1 MQGNPA
7 VCLAGHVAFAL
18 HDKAPMLRFALVAV
32 VVVTGCTR
40 RQQDFAWFAVNVAA
54 AVADASSA
62 ATAEHPSV
70 AVRAPDPDDDPGPTQ
85 ADLERARNV
94 ALELTALAA
103 QDARNGNCDPV
114 VRTSNH
120 VRVIDP
126 AVFANVFLRDPAI
139 QHCLAIAPEPPI
151 ANR

>member
-1 MQGNPA
+1 MHRNSA
-7 VCLAGHVAFAL
+7 VCLAARVAFAL
-18 HDKAPMLRFALVAV
+18 HDEHPMLRFALVL

-40 RQQDFAWFAVNVAA
+40 RQQDFAWFAANVAV
-54 AVADASSA
+54 AVAEASNAASA
-62 ATAEHPSV
+62 ESQPV
-70 AVRAPDPDDDPGPTQ
+70 AVAAPNPDDAPGPTP

-94 ALELTALAA
+94 ALELTGIAIE
-103 QDARNGNCDPV
+103 DARKGNCDAV

-126 AVFANVFLRDPAI
+126 TIFANVFLRDYGI
-139 QHCLAIAPEPPI
+139 QQCLAIAPEPPI